1 MAKKSNRDIMNLPAD
16 KTAESNLLSS
26 MISEP
31 GEIGK
36 VIERITEDN
45 FFYPAHRTIYNA
57 ILALYTKPSMDDQ
70 KPIDSSAIWDELK
83 HMGKHTDDE
92 TGAEDTDVSWS
103 YLQHIAGLAPSI
115 TNIAYYADLVL
126 ERSNDRKLLL
136 MCADIEKIANEPGE
150 SDAKIQR
157 INQRVQQLGT
167 PQADARV
174 VRLGDSLAQHAQTLH
189 ANLPGRVKSGFIE
202 LDQHT
207 GGFYPGDLVVIG
219 ARTSMGKTSLALNIA
234 LNAALTGTGV
244 LFISLEMAVPQLLS
258 RALCMLAGLSLSEVR
273 HNPDLDSVKKQTLF
287 EAANRYEKENPPLFI
302 TNAGYTP
309 EEQTMLLKQY
319 RRRHNIG
326 LVVIDYFQLMITD
339 HRQHN
344 LRHMATE
351 LSRAVKRI
359 AQTKNVPVILTS
371 QLSPE
376 HEYRKNVYPRI
387 ADLREF
393 GTVDQDADIIMLLFR
408 EDYYR
413 RKDKSYG
420 PVEDLDIDIA
430 KHRNGPTG
438 HVKLI
443 FDKEKMMFRDSVG
456 VSFSTSQHPSR
467 AGKT

>member
-1 MAKKSNRDIMNLPAD
+1 
-16 KTAESNLLSS
+16 
-26 MISEP
+26 
-31 GEIGK
+31 
-36 VIERITEDN
+36 
-45 FFYPAHRTIYNA
+45 
-57 ILALYTKPSMDDQ
+57 
-70 KPIDSSAIWDELK
+70 
-83 HMGKHTDDE
+83 MGKHTDNE

-115 TNIAYYADLVL
+115 TNITYYADLVL
-126 ERSNDRKLLL
+126 ERNKDRKILL
-136 MCADIEKIANEPGE
+136 MSADIEKIANEPGE
-150 SDAKIQR
+150 TDEKIQR
-157 INQRVQQLGT
+157 INQRVQQLDT

-174 VRLGDSLAQHAQTLH
+174 VRLGDSLAQHARTLH
-189 ANLPGRVKSGFIE
+189 ADSPGCVDSGFIE
-202 LDQHT
+202 LDKHI
-207 GGFYPGDLVVIG
+207 GGFYPGNLVVIG

-234 LNAALTGTGV
+234 LKAALAGTGV
-244 LFISLEMAVPQLLS
+244 LFISLEMTVSQLRS
-258 RALCMLAGLSLSEVR
+258 RALCMLAGLSLFDVM
-273 HNPDLDSVKKQTLF
+273 HNPDLDGAKKQVLF
-287 EAANRYEKENPPLFI
+287 EAADRYEKKSPPLFI
-302 TNAGYTP
+302 TNVGHTP

-339 HRQHN
+339 HRQQN

-359 AQTKNVPVILTS
+359 AQTENVPVILTS

-420 PVEDLDIDIA
+420 PIEVLEIDIV

-438 HVKLI
+438 NVKLI
-443 FDKEKMMFRDSVG
+443 FDKEKMMFRDSIG
-456 VSFSTSQHPSR
+456 VSFSTSQHPTR